1 LGVFSSLRPL
11 LVLDLWGKRSR
22 PRLSTFDNASR
33 AKRALANFVEA
44 FSADIAHV
52 SARDGREHIAYL
64 SA

>member
-1 LGVFSSLRPL
+1 M
-11 LVLDLWGKRSR
+11 LDLWGKRSR